1 MTDDKEDRRKQLLRR
16 LWAATYFTG
25 IGTSIAATVLACIWL
40 GRKAD
45 DFFNIAPK
53 GTIAGIALG
62 FPVAIYSIYHQVR
75 THFWDKDEKNSVDK

>member
-1 MTDDKEDRRKQLLRR
+1 MTDEKESRRKQLFRR
-16 LWAATYFTG
+16 LWVATYFTG

-45 DFFNIAPK
+45 EVWGIAPK

-62 FPVAIYSIYHQVR
+62 FPVAIYSIYYQVR
-75 THFWDKDEKNSVDK
+75 THFLDSGEKTNRGK